1 MVMAMVMTQLCH
13 RVAVTGSTGFIGM
26 HLLRGL
32 HAAGAEIVA
41 IAAADKHIERLEG
54 LPFPVEQIIVDDI
67 CNLGN
72 AIRQAKAEY
81 VIHLSAFV
89 STERSLHALDETL
102 RQNLLPTISLL
113 AAAAEVEAARVVLLG
128 SCEEYSQKTA
138 PFDTGLATDPSSPYG
153 ASKAAATAYARMF
166 TNSFR
171 LSTVVLRPSVVY
183 GPGQSDRMLISQVM
197 KAMSKNRSVEV
208 TRGEQTRDFIFVE
221 DVVQAI
227 IRSLTVPSAEGDV
240 WNVGSGEVVTVRN
253 CLERIERI
261 TGRTGLIEY
270 GKRSYSENEIFQYE
284 LKVRGTYAA
293 FDWKPSVTLD
303 EGLHKTWESFRDK
316 V

>member
-1 MVMAMVMTQLCH
+1 MAMVMTQLRH

-32 HAAGAEIVA
+32 HAVGAEIVA
-41 IAAADKHIERLEG
+41 IAAADKHIERLDE
-54 LPFPVEQIIVDDI
+54 LPFPVEHIIVDDI
-67 CNLGN
+67 CNLGD
-72 AIRQAKAEY
+72 AIRRAKAEY

-113 AAAAEVEAARVVLLG
+113 AAAAEVQVARVVLLG
-128 SCEEYSQKTA
+128 SCEEYSQKTT
-138 PFDTGLATDPSSPYG
+138 PFDTALATDPSSPYG

-166 TNSFR
+166 TNSFG

-208 TRGEQTRDFIFVE
+208 TRGEQTRDFIYVE
-221 DVVQAI
+221 DVVKAI
-227 IRSLTVPSAEGDV
+227 IRSLTVSSAEGDV
-240 WNVGSGEVVTVRN
+240 WNVGSGEVVTVRD

-284 LKVRGTYAA
+284 LKVQGTYAA

>member
-1 MVMAMVMTQLCH
+1 MAMVMTQLRH

-32 HAAGAEIVA
+32 HAVGAEIVA
-41 IAAADKHIERLEG
+41 IAAADKHIERLDG
-54 LPFPVEQIIVDDI
+54 LPFPVKHIIVDDI
-67 CNLGN
+67 CNLGD
-72 AIRQAKAEY
+72 AIRRAKAEY

-113 AAAAEVEAARVVLLG
+113 AAAAGVKVARVVLLG
-128 SCEEYSQKTA
+128 SCEEYSQKTT
-138 PFDTGLATDPSSPYG
+138 PFDTALATDPSSPYG

-208 TRGEQTRDFIFVE
+208 TRGEQTRDFIYVE
-221 DVVQAI
+221 DVVKAI
-227 IRSLTVPSAEGDV
+227 IRSLTVPSAGGEV
-240 WNVGSGEVVTVRN
+240 WNVGSGEVVTVRD

-284 LKVRGTYAA
+284 LQVQGTYAA